1 MHILD
6 LGAFRLIS
14 LDDGSFPVLA
24 GACFA
29 NVPDTA
35 WRRALAPDADGRI
48 EVGHN
53 CGLIDTGSE
62 RVLVDTGYGDDTHGG
77 RTGHLLAELARA
89 GIGPDDVTMVVNTH
103 AHGDH
108 AGRNTIHG
116 VPAFPRARYFLARA
130 DRDHFG
136 ACADDVHHV
145 ARNIGIPAAHGML
158 TLFEGPYELAPGVGL
173 LPTPGHTPGHTS
185 VLASLHGRTALCLG
199 DVCHHPLHVAHPD
212 WVSTFDVDP
221 ARNVE
226 TRRWL
231 FALAY
236 ARARPWARAADAART
251 RFRVGAAGRPLMKKA
266 RSARAAGLF
275 RDGSGFIRTWCRD
288 RRA

>member
-1 MHILD
+1 MHTLD
-6 LGAFRLIS
+6 LGAFRLTS
-14 LDDGSFPVLA
+14 LDDGSFPVA
-24 GACFA
+24 AAVYFA
-29 NVPDTA
+29 NVPDVV
-35 WRRALAPDADGRI
+35 RRRELATDLNGCI

-53 CGLIDTGSE
+53 CGLIDTGGE

-77 RTGHLLAELARA
+77 RTGRLVDELDRA
-89 GIGPDDVTMVVNTH
+89 GIAPDDVTIVVNTH

-116 VPAFPRARYFLARA
+116 VPAFPRARYFLASA
-130 DRDHFG
+130 DWDHFS
-136 ACADDVHHV
+136 ARADDVHHV
-145 ARNIGIPAAHGML
+145 ARNFGIPAAHGML
-158 TLFEGPYELAPGVGL
+158 TLFDGPLELAPGIHL

-185 VLASLHGRTALCLG
+185 VLVSLLGRTALCLG

-212 WVSTFDVDP
+212 WVSAFDVDA

-236 ARARPWARAADAART
+236 AREAVILCPHAPAPG
-251 RFRVGAAGRPLMKKA
+251 FGRLRRQGTGYAWVPLQ
-266 RSARAAGLF
+266 S
-275 RDGSGFIRTWCRD
+275 
-288 RRA
+288 

>member
-1 MHILD
+1 MYTLD
-6 LGAFRLIS
+6 LGAFRLTS
-14 LDDGSFPVLA
+14 LDDGSLPVVS
-24 GACFA
+24 GVYFA
-29 NVPDTA
+29 NVPETV
-35 WRRALAPDADGRI
+35 WRRELATDADGRI

-53 CGLIDTGSE
+53 CGLIETGDA

-77 RTGHLLAELARA
+77 RTGHLLAELERA
-89 GIGPDDVTMVVNTH
+89 GIGPDDVTAVVNTH

-116 VPAFPRARYFLARA
+116 IPAFPRARYFVAGA
-130 DRDHFG
+130 DWDHFR
-136 ACADDVHHV
+136 ACTDDVHHV
-145 ARNIGIPAAHGML
+145 ARNFGIPAAHGLL
-158 TLFEGPYELAPGVGL
+158 TLFDGPLEVAPGIHL

-185 VLASLHGRTALCLG
+185 VLVSLQGHTALCLG

-212 WVSTFDVDP
+212 WVSMVDVDP

-236 ARARPWARAADAART
+236 AREAVVLCPHAPAPGVGRFMRQGTGFVWAPRQ
-251 RFRVGAAGRPLMKKA
+251 P
-266 RSARAAGLF
+266 
-275 RDGSGFIRTWCRD
+275 
-288 RRA
+288 